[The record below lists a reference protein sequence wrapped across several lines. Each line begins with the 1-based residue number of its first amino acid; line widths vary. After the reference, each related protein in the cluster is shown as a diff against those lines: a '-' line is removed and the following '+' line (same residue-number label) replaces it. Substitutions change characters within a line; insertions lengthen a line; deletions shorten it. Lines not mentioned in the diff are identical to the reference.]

1 MTHPIFETER
11 LILKPTGV
19 EDAEFIFQLVNSPK
33 WIQYIGDRNVNSIEE
48 AATYIQNRMLPQL
61 ERLGF
66 SNYTLIRKSD
76 QAKMGT
82 CGIYSRDGMQDLD
95 IGFAFLPQ
103 FEKQGFAYEAA
114 SKLVMEAKQTFHLK
128 SLTAFTTKD
137 NFSSQNLLE
146 KLGMKNA
153 GFIRI
158 PNDDEELVLY
168 KIKL

>member
-1 MTHPIFETER
+1 MKYLIFETER

-19 EDAEFIFQLVNSPK
+19 EDADFIFQLVNTPK
-33 WIQYIGDRNVNSIEE
+33 WIQYIGDRNVNSPEE
-48 AATYIQNRMLPQL
+48 AEIYIQNRMLPQL

-82 CGIYSRDGMQDLD
+82 CGIYSRDGMEDLD
-95 IGFAFLPQ
+95 MGFAFLPE
-103 FEKQGFAYEAA
+103 FEKQGYAYEAA
-114 SKLVMEAKQTFHLK
+114 RKLLMEAKQSFHLK

-137 NFSSQNLLE
+137 NYSSQNLLE

-158 PNDDEELVLY
+158 PNDEEELVLY
-168 KIKL
+168 KIEL